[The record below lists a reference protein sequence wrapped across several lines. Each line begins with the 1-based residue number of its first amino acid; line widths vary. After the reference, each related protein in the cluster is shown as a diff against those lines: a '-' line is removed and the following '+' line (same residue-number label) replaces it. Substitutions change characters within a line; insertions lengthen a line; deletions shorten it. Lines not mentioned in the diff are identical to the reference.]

1 VFDVLAR
8 SASVNFDGATAIAAR
23 EDVDQRRVL
32 RALATGS
39 DLVSDRGSAGSWA
52 QPSDASTKYYIKM
65 IHLKIGTKRIFR
77 TGPHAWRE
85 DLLRSKHRQVDS
97 GVHPAR
103 SRQAGGNLRAR
114 VDQRCNAWLKKFCT
128 SYKLFT
134 VPRQPGEKL
143 GMSGRRAKVAKKR
156 LAENVR
162 RIRLARE
169 MKQTELAMRSR
180 VTQALISAI
189 ELQEANPTIES
200 LYRIAQALEVDLTEL
215 FAATEA

>member
-1 VFDVLAR
+1 
-8 SASVNFDGATAIAAR
+8 
-23 EDVDQRRVL
+23 
-32 RALATGS
+32 
-39 DLVSDRGSAGSWA
+39 
-52 QPSDASTKYYIKM
+52 
-65 IHLKIGTKRIFR
+65 
-77 TGPHAWRE
+77 
-85 DLLRSKHRQVDS
+85 
-97 GVHPAR
+97 
-103 SRQAGGNLRAR
+103 
-114 VDQRCNAWLKKFCT
+114 
-128 SYKLFT
+128 LFT